1 MMIVALI
8 EYPRIVSRTAIKFA
22 LMSNLHITKQ
32 PYTMHISCARAT
44 TENTPAEIPPIFLN
58 LNPI

>member
-32 PYTMHISCARAT
+32 PIDHAHIVCKG
-44 TENTPAEIPPIFLN
+44 NY
-58 LNPI
+58 